1 MDQANPPVHTPTTR
15 GRRGAFTLVE
25 LLVVI
30 GIIAL
35 LISIL
40 LPSLNRAR
48 EAAKQVQCL
57 SNLRQIANAVM
68 IYCNGNRGV
77 FPGQGGNNY
86 LAHNWVQW
94 KNVVDPDHREHVNQ
108 SALAPFL
115 TKGEVLEQI
124 LRCPSDDPVS
134 HTKGGPP
141 PYPYSYSI
149 NQMLTNPTQSYVTA
163 APYLWA
169 RTLPRLTLSQ
179 VRNASGKILAVD
191 ETEQTIDDGVW
202 KPFIILDANANPP
215 TYQGTT
221 NPNQLADR
229 HETRKDKLKV
239 LGRGNAVFCDGHGE
253 FVGRAEAGTQA
264 FHDPFYS
271 R

>member
-1 MDQANPPVHTPTTR
+1 MDRSTSAQRVQ
-15 GRRGAFTLVE
+15 RRRAFTLVE

-40 LPSLNRAR
+40 LPSLNKAR
-48 EAAKQVQCL
+48 EQAKQVQCL
-57 SNLRQIANAVM
+57 SNLRQLANATIM
-68 IYCNGNRGV
+68 YCNANQGI

-86 LAHNWVQW
+86 LLHNWIQW
-94 KNVVDPDHREHVNQ
+94 KSDVQDDREHVDQ
-108 SALAPFL
+108 SALVPYL
-115 TKGEVLEQI
+115 LKGEPLQSL
-124 LRCPSDDPVS
+124 LRCPSDDAAS

-141 PYPYSYSI
+141 PYPYSYSM
-149 NQMLTNPTQSYVTA
+149 NQMLTNPTQSYMKQP
-163 APYLWA
+163 PYNWPTTPGKI
-169 RTLPRLTLSQ
+169 RIHQ
-179 VRNASGKILAVD
+179 VKNTSGKILLVD

-239 LGRGNAVFCDGHGE
+239 LGRGNAAFVDGHGE
-253 FVGRAEAGTQA
+253 FVSRADAGTQP
-264 FHDPFYS
+264 FHDPFHS